1 MYEECDLRLTYKQVT
16 YIREI
21 ARQGSITTACKV
33 LNISQSSLL
42 AAVEAAEQGT
52 KTRLFH
58 KRRGRGVA
66 ITPAGQAF
74 LTSAQKFLAAGA
86 EFEKTIDEF
95 SQVAPQTL
103 RLGCFSPFGALL
115 LPPLIKRYSE
125 QYGSSQILLR
135 EGDQRQLR
143 GWLASGDLDLIV
155 TYDIGDDFTG
165 EVTPICKFPAHAL
178 LNVEDEH
185 AGNETISMAELA
197 EKPLIL
203 LDLPETR
210 EYLLAL
216 FDLTARRPSIALR
229 THSYETVR
237 SCVASG
243 LGASLLNICPS
254 ETSPDTENVVRVPI
268 SDPLIQPTLVVANPY
283 GPLKPDYVRDFIGI
297 VYEFFLELGPE
308 NFAVVVPEFGK
319 NMVYPDPRK

>member
-1 MYEECDLRLTYKQVT
+1 MRLTYKQVT

-42 AAVEAAEQGT
+42 AAIEAAEQGT

-58 KRRGRGVA
+58 KRRGHGVVT
-66 ITPAGQAF
+66 TPAGQTF
-74 LTSAQKFLAAGA
+74 LKSAQKFLAAGA

-95 SQVAPQTL
+95 SQAPPQTL

-115 LPPLIKRYSE
+115 LPALIKRYSE
-125 QYGSSQILLR
+125 MYGPSQILLR

-143 GWLASGDLDLIV
+143 AWLASGDVDLIV
-155 TYDIGDDFTG
+155 TYDIGDEFAG

-178 LNVEDEH
+178 LSVEDEH
-185 AGNETISMAELA
+185 AREKTISMAELA

-229 THSYETVR
+229 THSYETIR
-237 SCVASG
+237 SSVASG

-254 ETSPDTENVVRVPI
+254 EASPDTDNIVRLPI
-268 SDPLIQPTLVVANPY
+268 SDQLLQPTLVVANPY
-283 GPLKPDYVRDFIGI
+283 GPLKPDYVSHFIAI
-297 VYEFFLELGPE
+297 VYDYFLQLGPE
-308 NFAVVVPEFGK
+308 NFAVVVPEFGD
-319 NMVYPDPRK
+319 NMMYPDPGT